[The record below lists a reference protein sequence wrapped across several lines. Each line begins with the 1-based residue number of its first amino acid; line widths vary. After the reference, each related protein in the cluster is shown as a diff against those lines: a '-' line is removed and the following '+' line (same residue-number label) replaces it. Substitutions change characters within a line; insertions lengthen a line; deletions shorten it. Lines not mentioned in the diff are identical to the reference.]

1 MACID
6 GDGSLTPTGEEL
18 LKALAE
24 QPMSPQ
30 DVASLLSHPIF
41 RVRGSLR
48 ELSGADLI
56 EEDGGLFKI
65 TEAGKGM
72 L

>member
-6 GDGSLTPTGEEL
+6 ADGTLTPTGKEL
-18 LKALAE
+18 LEALAE
-24 QPMSPQ
+24 QPMAPQ
-30 DVASLLSHPIF
+30 DVASHLGHPIF

-56 EEDGGLFKI
+56 EEDGGVFKI
-65 TEAGKGM
+65 TEAGTGM

>member
-6 GDGSLTPTGEEL
+6 ADGTLTPTGMAL
-18 LKALAE
+18 LQALAK

-30 DVASLLSHPIF
+30 DVASHLGHPIF

-48 ELSGADLI
+48 ELTEASFI
-56 EEDGGLFKI
+56 EEDGGLFRL
-65 TEAGKGM
+65 TEAGEGKV
-72 L
+72 

>member
-6 GDGSLTPTGEEL
+6 ANGTLTPTGMAL
-18 LKALAE
+18 LQALAKE
-24 QPMSPQ
+24 PMSPQ
-30 DVASLLSHPIF
+30 DVASNLGHPIF

-48 ELSGADLI
+48 ELTEANYI
-56 EEDGGLFKI
+56 EEDGGLFKL
-65 TEAGKGM
+65 TQAGEGK

>member
-6 GDGSLTPTGEEL
+6 ADGTLTPTGKAL
-18 LKALAE
+18 LQALAE

-30 DVASLLSHPIF
+30 DVASNLGQPIF

-48 ELSGADLI
+48 ELSGAEFI
-56 EEDGGLFKI
+56 EEDGGMFKI
-65 TEAGKGM
+65 TEVGRGM

>member
-6 GDGSLTPTGEEL
+6 ADGTLTPTGMAL
-18 LKALAE
+18 LQALAE

-30 DVASLLSHPIF
+30 DVASSLGHPIF

-48 ELSGADLI
+48 ELAGAEFI
-56 EEDGGLFKI
+56 EEDGGVFKI
-65 TEAGKGM
+65 TETGRGM
-72 L
+72 I